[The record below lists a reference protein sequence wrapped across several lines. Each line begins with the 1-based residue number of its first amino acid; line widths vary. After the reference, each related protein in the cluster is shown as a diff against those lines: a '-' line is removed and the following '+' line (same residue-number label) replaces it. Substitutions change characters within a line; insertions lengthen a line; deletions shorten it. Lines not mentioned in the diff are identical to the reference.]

1 MYERILTELE
11 GLIEQE
17 VGNFSRDLGK
27 MEDAVKS
34 LMSSLGQGLLQRLV
48 ERGANGYQGSSIACS
63 CAESMKFVQHRK
75 RNIHSIFG
83 WITIHRAYYHCARC
97 GRGLSPYD
105 RDSGL
110 GSEQLSP
117 ALSQACCLLA
127 VDDSF
132 QEVSRKIEHLF
143 GQRVCDDTV
152 KEVVHKAGSQ
162 ALAQADNQLDSFL
175 IDKAI
180 PCAENKPDKLY
191 VAVDGTTV
199 HESDGW
205 HEAKVGCIWW
215 EDERL
220 GEQKRYVGRFD
231 NSENFGWHVW
241 AAACKCGFR
250 EAKEVVYIGDGA
262 AWIRSEQQ
270 RHFAKATFIIDWFHA
285 SEHVWDCGKTL
296 LGEGTEA
303 TRKWVEERLS
313 LLWDGWTKKLLDD
326 LKEQYKQHR
335 GAKREALADLIRYIG
350 TNEEQMRYD
359 VFRKK
364 GYKIGSGAV
373 EGACKHVVGKRLKQ
387 SGMIWSREGSAA
399 TLALRTVWL
408 NGRWEQLWKTKPL
421 AA

>member
-1 MYERILTELE
+1 MYERILPELE
-11 GLIEQE
+11 KVIEQE
-17 VGNFSRDLGK
+17 VGNFSHDLGK
-27 MEDAVKS
+27 MEDVVKS
-34 LMSSLGQGLLQRLV
+34 LTSLLGQGLLQRLV
-48 ERGANGYQGSSIACS
+48 ERGANGYEGSSINCT
-63 CAESMKFVQHRK
+63 CGESMKFVQHRK
-75 RNIHSIFG
+75 RDIHTIFG
-83 WITIHRAYYHCARC
+83 WITVQRAYYYCASC
-97 GRGLSPYD
+97 GRGFSPYD
-105 RDSGL
+105 QDSGL

-132 QEVSRKIEHLF
+132 QQVSRKIEHLF

-162 ALAQADNQLDSFL
+162 ALAQADEQIERFL
-175 IDKAI
+175 MDKDI
-180 PCAENKPDKLY
+180 PCAENKPDRLY
-191 VAVDGTTV
+191 VGVDGTTV

-241 AAACKCGFR
+241 VEACKCGFR
-250 EAKEVVYIGDGA
+250 EAEEVVYIGDGA
-262 AWIRSEQQ
+262 GWIRNEQQ
-270 RHFAKATFIIDWFHA
+270 RHFAKATFIIDWFHV

-303 TRKWVEERLS
+303 TRSWVEERLS

-326 LKEQYKQHR
+326 LEEQYKQHR

-350 TNEEQMRYD
+350 SNEEQMRYD

-364 GYKIGSGAV
+364 GYKTGSGAV

-387 SGMIWSREGSAA
+387 AGMIWSREGSAA
-399 TLALRTVWL
+399 TLALRIVWL